1 MYEAPPPASHRR
13 TNGRG
18 GRPRRRRN
26 WRPHLP
32 RRRWSR
38 LLSAVIIVVLI
49 PITWSIADALTMPGG
64 GTISARMAEWARDHY
79 LGFVVTLGEEI
90 TYQPPKVGGKPGFAL
105 TGPNAAVKK
114 ATGKPKHDTKATATI
129 VPPAPLRSFAGK
141 PLPGEGVWRVLGT
154 VDGQPAIY
162 GTDLRFSNVYT
173 SYVAGIAS
181 MNQNLLKFE
190 LRPGTL
196 DPGAGNWKA
205 ADYITPG
212 TRRGLMATFNSG
224 FRINVSGGGFYLNGK
239 TDGTLTPG
247 MASMV
252 YYRDG
257 HIAIGVWDRTVRMT
271 PQVAGVRQN
280 LHLIVQHGVVP
291 SSVDYNVETSWGATL
306 GGGYN
311 VWRSGIGI
319 TRDGRI
325 IWVYGPALDV
335 RQLASVLRRAGAVTA
350 MELDI
355 NPAWMSYEYYLH
367 SNRANPKPVNLLPN
381 QQEPA
386 DRYYF
391 PNSRDFIA
399 VYAR

>member
-1 MYEAPPPASHRR
+1 M
-13 TNGRG
+13 
-18 GRPRRRRN
+18 
-26 WRPHLP
+26 
-32 RRRWSR
+32 
-38 LLSAVIIVVLI
+38 IIVVLI
-49 PITWSIADALTMPGG
+49 PIGWSVGDALTMPGG
-64 GTISARMAEWARDHY
+64 GSVSERLAEWARDHY
-79 LGFVVTLGEEI
+79 LGRLVTLAEQI
-90 TYQPPKVGGKPGFAL
+90 TYQPPKVGGKPSFAL
-105 TGPNAAVKK
+105 TGPNAAAKTAARNGKHGSK
-114 ATGKPKHDTKATATI
+114 AIATFG
-129 VPPAPLRSFAGK
+129 PPPPLKSFASGK

-154 VDGQPAIY
+154 VDGEPAIY

-196 DPGAGNWKA
+196 DPGPGNWKA
-205 ADYITPG
+205 ADSIPPG

-239 TDGTLTPG
+239 RDGTLTPG
-247 MASMV
+247 VASMV

-271 PQVAGVRQN
+271 PQVVGVRQN
-280 LHLIVQHGVVP
+280 LHLIVINGRVP

-306 GGGYN
+306 GGGYH

-319 TRDGRI
+319 TSDGRVI
-325 IWVYGPALDV
+325 FVYGPALNV
-335 RQLASVLRRAGAVTA
+335 RDLASLLRRAGALTA

-355 NPAWMSYEYYLH
+355 NPDWMSYEYYLH
-367 SNRANPKPVNLLPN
+367 NQRASPTPVNLLPN
-381 QQEPA
+381 QVQPA

-391 PNSRDFIA
+391 ANSRDFTA

>member
-1 MYEAPPPASHRR
+1 MDQAPPSASHRR
-13 TNGRG
+13 RAGRG
-18 GRPRRRRN
+18 GRPRRDRN
-26 WRPHLP
+26 WRPHVP

-38 LLSAVIIVVLI
+38 LLSVVIIVVLI
-49 PITWSIADALTMPGG
+49 PIAWSVGDALTMPGG
-64 GTISARMAEWARDHY
+64 GSLSARLAEWARDHY
-79 LGFVVTLGEEI
+79 LGWVVTLGEEI
-90 TYQPPKVGGKPGFAL
+90 TYQPPKVGGKPSFAL
-105 TGPNAAVKK
+105 TGPSVAVKK
-114 ATGKPKHDTKATATI
+114 ASSNARHGTTATNTYA
-129 VPPAPLRSFAGK
+129 PPATLSSFAGK

-154 VDGQPAIY
+154 VDGEPAIY
-162 GTDLRFSNVYT
+162 GTYLRFSKVYS

-181 MNQNLLKFE
+181 MSQNLLKFE

-196 DPGAGNWKA
+196 DPGPGNWKA
-205 ADYITPG
+205 PDYIPPG

-247 MASMV
+247 IASMV

-257 HIAIGVWDRTVRMT
+257 RIAIGVWDRTVRMT
-271 PQVAGVRQN
+271 PQVVGVRQN
-280 LHLIVQHGVVP
+280 LHLIVQNGVVP

-319 TRDGRI
+319 TKDGRV

-335 RQLASVLRRAGAVTA
+335 RQLALLLRRAGAVTA
-350 MELDI
+350 MQLDI

-367 SNRANPKPVNLLPN
+367 SNRANPKPVNLLPD
-381 QQEPA
+381 QQQPG
-386 DRYYF
+386 DRYYY